1 MNNKILVVFQYEKW
15 FVYQTSWFKA
25 HLLNFFSDINE
36 MEKKNKNS
44 WKSLPTRTMYIK
56 KQLNNSNLI
65 SSWIIYN
72 YISLLYLPKKYRS
85 PGMRVKIL
93 AITRHNNRFRIGVAT
108 TEIIPYDSENLVNRK
123 QKKIKIFQTQTFF
136 SDQVFWFI
144 R

>member
-1 MNNKILVVFQYEKW
+1 MKW
-15 FVYQTSWFKA
+15 
-25 HLLNFFSDINE
+25 
-36 MEKKNKNS
+36 KKNKNS
-44 WKSLPTRTMYIK
+44 WKSLPTRTMHIK

-108 TEIIPYDSENLVNRK
+108 TEIIPYDSENLDNRK
-123 QKKIKIFQTQTFF
+123 QKNRNISLKIFSVINF
-136 SDQVFWFI
+136 SDPFGRNTYIKKLYVRHKLTFLI
-144 R
+144 RSIEMHT